1 MSWSGVAQRE
11 AIRTACDVPRDPAAS
26 LENSPDIDLSSTRC
40 ITKAP
45 LLVRRRPRSLNVSS
59 SRLPSSSP
67 CRVIGVCCRRG
78 RRRPFSAN
86 FDPGA
91 AHLGAVLDETKA
103 EPKGHPFE
111 GLHARRFDEVG

>member
-1 MSWSGVAQRE
+1 MSWSGVDQRE
-11 AIRTACDVPRDPAAS
+11 AMRTARDVPRDSATS
-26 LENSPDIDLSSTRC
+26 LENFPDIDLSSTRC
-40 ITKAP
+40 NTKAP

-67 CRVIGVCCRRG
+67 CRVIGALLPAWQAATVLG
-78 RRRPFSAN
+78 QL
-86 FDPGA
+86 DPGA

-103 EPKGHPFE
+103 GPKGHPFE